1 MSSVSGTH
9 GVNAVL
15 DVVHLLF
22 ATGHAAPV
30 GDDLTTPMLL
40 GLILLTDARRDARL
54 RADGQLMLLAEQNR
68 TRWNRAAIA
77 EGGRAG
83 ARGAAPPPIGTVRA
97 VGRDR
102 RRADVAP
109 TYRDTDWVEIVALYD
124 LRVQIW
130 AAVEFRAP
138 QVECRRGWRQT
149 QKSDVA
155 PKVLGATSEP
165 HG

>member
-1 MSSVSGTH
+1 
-9 GVNAVL
+9 
-15 DVVHLLF
+15 
-22 ATGHAAPV
+22 
-30 GDDLTTPMLL
+30 
-40 GLILLTDARRDARL
+40 LILLTDARRDARL
-54 RADGQLMLLAEQNR
+54 RADGQQLMLLAEQNR

-102 RRADVAP
+102 RRADEAP

-130 AAVEFRAP
+130 APLSFGPHRMNAGVE
-138 QVECRRGWRQT
+138 WRQT